1 MDFRLKTIGKQRK
14 NLIFYS
20 CQNAVCRSQSWS
32 FCFVSVDS
40 HTQYTQ
46 KGQNLLAISCFFISS
61 PQLSEKP
68 ILTLFLIRNTLRK
81 KLSEI

>member
-46 KGQNLLAISCFFISS
+46 KGHNIGNFVFFYFFAAAIRETN
-61 PQLSEKP
+61 P
-68 ILTLFLIRNTLRK
+68 NTC
-81 KLSEI
+81 SD

>member
-1 MDFRLKTIGKQRK
+1 MDFRLKTTGKQPK

-40 HTQYTQ
+40 QTQYTQ
-46 KGQNLLAISCFFISS
+46 KGQNL
-61 PQLSEKP
+61 
-68 ILTLFLIRNTLRK
+68 
-81 KLSEI
+81 